1 MARLRTHRLPILAA
15 LAAVLGALFLS
26 ACGGSSSPSASVART
41 TTSTTSGTGA
51 GGGGLSTNATTTSTS
66 KSSAPGTDPG
76 FSRRRAR
83 KAIPAQTPGTRTR
96 RRRGVRVSHL
106 RACLRAN
113 GIKPLRKGQ
122 KGASRQKLQGALARC
137 GSTGR
142 TQRRQVLSSPK
153 YRAALKSFTSCMR
166 SHGVPNFPEPN
177 TSGNGPVF
185 GGARLTDNPQMRT
198 ASRACIHLL
207 RAAGTG

>member
-1 MARLRTHRLPILAA
+1 MARLRTSRLPILAA

-26 ACGGSSSPSASVART
+26 ACGGSSSPSASVAGT
-41 TTSTTSGTGA
+41 TTSTTSGAGA
-51 GGGGLSTNATTTSTS
+51 GASGSSTSTTTTSTS
-66 KSSAPGTDPG
+66 KSSGASGKDPG
-76 FSRRRAR
+76 SSRRHTKRALPARPPGAPRRRAR
-83 KAIPAQTPGTRTR
+83 
-96 RRRGVRVSHL
+96 VRVSHL

-113 GIKPLRKGQ
+113 GINPLRTGQ

-137 GSTGR
+137 GSAVR

-177 TSGNGPVF
+177 TSGDGPVF
-185 GGARLTDNPQMRT
+185 GRARLTRNPQMPT

-207 RAAGTG
+207 RVARTG

>member
-1 MARLRTHRLPILAA
+1 VARLRTRRFPI

-26 ACGGSSSPSASVART
+26 ACGGSSSPSASVAGATTATTSGAGAGSSGSSTSTT
-41 TTSTTSGTGA
+41 TTSESSGASG
-51 GGGGLSTNATTTSTS
+51 
-66 KSSAPGTDPG
+66 KDPG
-76 FSRRRAR
+76 SSGRHIKRAG
-83 KAIPAQTPGTRTR
+83 PARAPSAR
-96 RRRGVRVSHL
+96 RRRSRARVSHL

-113 GIKPLRKGQ
+113 GINPLRKGQ

-137 GSTGR
+137 ANTVR
-142 TQRRQVLSSPK
+142 TYRRRVLSSPK

-185 GGARLTDNPQMRT
+185 GGARLTRNPQMRT
-198 ASRACIHLL
+198 ASRACIRLL
-207 RAAGTG
+207 QAARTG